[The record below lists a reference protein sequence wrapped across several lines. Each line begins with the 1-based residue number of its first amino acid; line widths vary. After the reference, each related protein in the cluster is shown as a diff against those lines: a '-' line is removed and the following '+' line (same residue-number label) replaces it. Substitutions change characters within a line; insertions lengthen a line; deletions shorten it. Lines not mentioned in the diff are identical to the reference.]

1 MIRFILGVTFT
12 VASFMVNAECASTG
26 CTGVYVDKLYA
37 NAASGL
43 IYIGTSGDEKAIS
56 CSAVADAYVTLDIAE
71 TGANAIYST
80 LLAAQMSNK
89 LVSVRTIDNSP
100 KCKIAYITLERQ

>member
-12 VASFMVNAECASTG
+12 VVSFMVNAKCSSTG
-26 CTGVYVDKLYA
+26 CNAVYVDKLYT

-56 CSAVADAYVTLDIAE
+56 CSAVADVYVTLDISEA
-71 TGANAIYST
+71 GANAIYST

-89 LVSVRTIDNSP
+89 LVSLRTIDNSP
-100 KCKIAYITLERQ
+100 NCKIAFVTLERQ